1 MSTPLDTIPPT
12 ESFLRDCKTI
22 GLELPDAE
30 VAALGRYL
38 HLLLETNKL
47 FNLTAITEPEAAW
60 RRHIL
65 ESLSF
70 VPHIGEGRSVID
82 VGSGGGVP
90 GIPLAIAMP
99 LVQVTLLE
107 ATGKKAKFLQS
118 VIDDMKLKNAAVV
131 NDRAETVGQS
141 KRHRQQYDIAVSRAV
156 GPMNVLVELCLPLVK
171 VGGRMLAMKGAKAE
185 AELNEATD
193 GIMLLG
199 GGELEVFEAMPGLED
214 EAVIVEIQKANETP
228 RTYPRLPGEPKR
240 VPL

>member
-1 MSTPLDTIPPT
+1 MTDPTILPPT
-12 ESFLRDCKTI
+12 ESFRRDCATI
-22 GLELPDAE
+22 GIELPEHE
-30 VAALGRYL
+30 VAGLGRYL

-70 VPHIGEGRSVID
+70 LPHLAETRSVID

-99 LVQVTLLE
+99 EVRFTLLE
-107 ATGKKAKFLQS
+107 ATGKKANFLQT
-118 VIDDMKLKNAAVV
+118 VIDDLKLGNVLV
-131 NDRAETVGQS
+131 INDRAETVGQS
-141 KRHRQQYDIAVSRAV
+141 KRDRQQYDAAISRAV
-156 GPMNVLVELCLPLVK
+156 GQMNVLVELCLPLVK

-214 EAVIVEIQKANETP
+214 EAVIVEIQKANDTP
-228 RTYPRLPGEPKR
+228 RTYPRRPGEPKR